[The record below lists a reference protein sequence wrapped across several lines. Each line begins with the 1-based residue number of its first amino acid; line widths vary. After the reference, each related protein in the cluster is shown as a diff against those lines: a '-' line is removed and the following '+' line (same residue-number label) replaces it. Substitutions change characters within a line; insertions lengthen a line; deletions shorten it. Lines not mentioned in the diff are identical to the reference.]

1 MKNLLLSLFIVLM
14 VFPTAFAQEE
24 KEFHW
29 PKEIVKDKSTV
40 TLYQPQYD
48 GFKNNILEG
57 RMALSIK
64 IKDKEPMFGALWFK
78 ARLQTDLE
86 ERTAVIENLGIER
99 VYFPGIEDSAKIE
112 RFSKLLVEEIESWNV
127 VMSLDR
133 LMASL
138 SEVEDLYSLSENLNN
153 NPPDIY
159 FRTSPSA
166 LVTIDGEPK
175 LKAVEGAGFEYVVN
189 TPFFIV
195 KDSKGKY
202 YIKGGKFWYVSN
214 HVSSGYEHTEKVPA
228 DIEKFEK
235 DNLQDTKP
243 DSISMT
249 ITEAP
254 DLIVVTKPSELI
266 STDGEPDYAT
276 IEGTSLL
283 FVSNSS
289 EDIVMDI
296 NSQKHF
302 VLIAG
307 RWYASKSLADGDW
320 KFVEPK
326 DLPKD
331 FAKIPEDSDM
341 ASVRPSVPGTPEA
354 QDALLEQSIPQT
366 ATVDRKTTTV
376 EVQWDGDPKFEK
388 IEGTDIAIAKNTDK
402 TVLLISK
409 KYYCVDDAIWFIS
422 DKPTGP
428 WVVSDTRP
436 EEVDQIPPESEAYN
450 VKYVYIYEST
460 PEVVYV
466 GYLPGY
472 NYSYVYGG
480 CVVYGTG
487 YYYRPWYGHY
497 YYPRP
502 VTFGF
507 GVHYNPWTGWGF
519 SVGFSYGWVGWGF
532 HPYRRAYWGPR
543 GYHAGYRHGYHH
555 GYRHGYN
562 RGYAR
567 GARAG
572 YAAGSRN
579 SNVYK
584 NRGSGVKTANKTRPA
599 QGNKNLN
606 NKARP
611 STKPNNV
618 YADKKGNVYQR
629 DKSGNWENKNNKAGR
644 PSTQPS
650 QKAGQKPSQR
660 PNQQPSQKPS
670 QKPAKQPSQR
680 PTTKPSQK
688 PSQKPAQRPSTG
700 MNQQQR
706 QQMNRSY
713 QNRSTGTQNYNRSR
727 SSGYSGG
734 SRGGGMSRGGG
745 GGRRR

>member
-1 MKNLLLSLFIVLM
+1 MKKLFLVIIVSLISI
-14 VFPTAFAQEE
+14 PSIFADEE
-24 KEFHW
+24 TGFQW
-29 PKEIVKDKSTV
+29 PKEIIKKKTTV

-48 GFKNNILEG
+48 SFKNNILEG
-57 RMALSIK
+57 RMALSVTK
-64 IKDKEPMFGALWFK
+64 KGEEPVFGALWFK
-78 ARLQTDLE
+78 ARLATDLE
-86 ERTAVIENLGIER
+86 ERTAVIERITIEKI
-99 VYFPGIEDSAKIE
+99 YFPGVEDTAKIE
-112 RFSKLLVEEIESWNV
+112 KLSGLLKEEIESWDV

-138 SEVEDLYSLSENLNN
+138 EQVEDLKSLSANLNN
-153 NPPDIY
+153 TPPDIY
-159 FRTSPSA
+159 FRIEPSA
-166 LVTIDGEPK
+166 LVSIDGEPK
-175 LKAVEGAGFEYVVN
+175 LKEIEGASFEYVVN

-195 KDSKGKY
+195 KDSKNKY
-202 YIKGGKFWYVSN
+202 YIKGGKFWYVSSN
-214 HVSSGYEHTEKVPA
+214 VSSAYKHTEKVPA
-228 DIEKFEK
+228 DIEKFAA
-235 DNLQDTKP
+235 DNIQNQDQDKEI
-243 DSISMT
+243 DSVSMN

-254 DLIVVTKPSELI
+254 ELIVVTKPSELV
-266 STDGEPDYAT
+266 STDGEPDYAS
-276 IEGTSLL
+276 IEGTTLL
-283 FVSNSS
+283 YVANSTD
-289 EDIVMDI
+289 DIIMDI
-296 NSQKHF
+296 NSQNHY

-307 RWYASKSLADGDW
+307 RWYYSKSLNDGDW
-320 KFVEPK
+320 KFAEPE
-326 DLPKD
+326 DLPED
-331 FAKIPEDSDM
+331 FNKIPEDSDM
-341 ASVRPSVPGTPEA
+341 ANVRPSIPGTPEA
-354 QDALLEQSIPQT
+354 ENALLEQAIPQT
-366 ATVDRKTTTV
+366 ATVDRKTAKV

-388 IEGTDIAIAKNTDK
+388 IEGTDVSVAKNTDK
-402 TVLLISK
+402 TVLLIQN
-409 KYYCVDDAIWFIS
+409 KYYCVDDAIWFVA

-428 WVVSDTRP
+428 WVVSDVRP
-436 EEVDQIPPESEAYN
+436 DEVDQIPPESEAYN

-487 YYYRPWYGHY
+487 YYYRPWYGAY

-507 GVHYNPWTGWGF
+507 GVHWNPWTGGGF

-543 GYHAGYRHGYHH
+543 GYHRGYRHGYSR

-584 NRGSGVKTANKTRPA
+584 NRSNGVKTSNRASVG
-599 QGNKNLN
+599 QGNRNLN
-606 NKARP
+606 NKTRP

-629 DKSGNWENKNNKAGR
+629 DKGGNWENKNNK
-644 PSTQPS
+644 STRQPS
-650 QKAGQKPSQR
+650 
-660 PNQQPSQKPS
+660 QQPSQKPS
-670 QKPAKQPSQR
+670 QKPAQQPQN
-680 PTTKPSQK
+680 K
-688 PSQKPAQRPSTG
+688 PSTG
-700 MNQQQR
+700 QTQQNR
-706 QQMNRSY
+706 KGSSGMSSQQKQNLNRSH
-713 QNRSTGTQNYNRSR
+713 QNRSTGTQNYNRAR

>member
-1 MKNLLLSLFIVLM
+1 MIKMKRLLLSIIVVLIA
-14 VFPTAFAQEE
+14 FPSAFAQEE
-24 KEFHW
+24 SEYHW
-29 PKEIVKDKSTV
+29 PKEIVKNKTTV

-48 GFKNNILEG
+48 SFKNNILEG
-57 RMALSIK
+57 RMALSVK
-64 IKDKEPMFGALWFK
+64 PENEELMFGALWFK
-78 ARLQTDLE
+78 ARLATDLE
-86 ERTAVIENLGIER
+86 ERTAVIENLDIER
-99 VYFPGIEDSAKIE
+99 VFFPGIDDTARIE

-138 SEVEDLYSLSENLNN
+138 SELEDLNSLSENLNN
-153 NPPDIY
+153 TPPDIY
-159 FRTSPSA
+159 FRTIPSV
-166 LVTIDGEPK
+166 LVSIDGDPK
-175 LKAVEGAGFEYVVN
+175 FKEVEGAGFEYVVN

-202 YIKGGKFWYVSN
+202 YIKGGKFWYVSS
-214 HVSSGYEHTEKVPA
+214 HVSSGYKHTEKVPA

-235 DNLQDTKP
+235 DNLQDTEM
-243 DSISMT
+243 DSVSMA

-254 DLIVVTKPSELI
+254 EIIVVTKPSELV

-276 IEGTSLL
+276 LEGTNLL
-283 FVSNSS
+283 FVSNSQ

-302 VLIAG
+302 VLISG
-307 RWYASKSLADGDW
+307 RWYSSKSLADGDW

-326 DLPKD
+326 DLPTD
-331 FAKIPEDSDM
+331 FSKIPEDSDM
-341 ASVRPSVPGTPEA
+341 GNVRASVPGTPEA
-354 QDALLEQSIPQT
+354 QDALLEQTIPQT
-366 ATVDRKTTTV
+366 ATVDRKTATV
-376 EVQWDGDPKFEK
+376 EVKWDGNPKFEK
-388 IEGTDIAIAKNTDK
+388 IEGTDVAVGKNTDK
-402 TVLLISK
+402 TVLLIKK
-409 KYYCVDDAIWFIS
+409 KYYCVDDAIWFVA
-422 DKPTGP
+422 DQPTGP
-428 WVVSDTRP
+428 WAVSDTRP

-507 GVHYNPWTGWGF
+507 GVHWNPWTGWGF

-567 GARAG
+567 GARVG

-584 NRGSGVKTANKTRPA
+584 NRGSGVRTANRTRPA

-606 NKARP
+606 RKARP

-618 YADKKGNVYQR
+618 YTDRKGNVYQR
-629 DKSGNWENKNNKAGR
+629 DKSGNWQNKNNRAAR
-644 PSTQPS
+644 PSTQP
-650 QKAGQKPSQR
+650 A
-660 PNQQPSQKPS
+660 
-670 QKPAKQPSQR
+670 QKPAQR
-680 PTTKPSQK
+680 PTTKPA
-688 PSQKPAQRPSTG
+688 QKPARQPQTRPQTRPTTGQSQRPSTR
-700 MNQQQR
+700 MSSQQR

-713 QNRSTGTQNYNRSR
+713 QNRSTGTRNYNRAR
-727 SSGYSGG
+727 SSGYGGG

-745 GGRRR
+745 RRR